1 MKNKEKKIRQWR
13 SNQGRTPKQE
23 NDHLK
28 ILGATFAFMILFL
41 AMLTILNLNQW
52 L

>member
-1 MKNKEKKIRQWR
+1 MKNKEKEFRQYR
-13 SNQGRTPKQE
+13 SNQGRKPKQE
-23 NDHLK
+23 NDHFK

-41 AMLTILNLNQW
+41 AMITILSLNQW